1 MNIKNKILLS
11 SSAMLLVC
19 SALLS
24 LNGVTVIP
32 AHHGISVRCISIL
45 SLPELP
51 GGGKYNGS
59 LMVQLQKDNTGIL
72 DFAGV
77 ISTQAESGNRPEKQL
92 ILQRSVSFDYRIE
105 ENGTVFMNEMKMN
118 KHNIDDVPDKLFTRN
133 IFDLSMPE
141 KRVQIYEINNA
152 YLLGN
157 TFSPTNVCVS
167 KAEYQS

>member
-59 LMVQLQKDNTGIL
+59 LMVQLQKTLAFWIL
-72 DFAGV
+72 LA
-77 ISTQAESGNRPEKQL
+77 SYQRKQNQATVPKNNSSCNVL
-92 ILQRSVSFDYRIE
+92 SASIIE
-105 ENGTVFMNEMKMN
+105 LKKTV
-118 KHNIDDVPDKLFTRN
+118 LC
-133 IFDLSMPE
+133 L
-141 KRVQIYEINNA
+141 
-152 YLLGN
+152 
-157 TFSPTNVCVS
+157 
-167 KAEYQS
+167 